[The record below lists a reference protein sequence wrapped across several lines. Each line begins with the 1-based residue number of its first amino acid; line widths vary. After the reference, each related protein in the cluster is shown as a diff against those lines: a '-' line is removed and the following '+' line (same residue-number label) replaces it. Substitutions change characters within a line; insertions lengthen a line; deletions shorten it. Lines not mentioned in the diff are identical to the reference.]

1 MALVSYGY
9 FIKIDD
15 HHCTALVAEECFV
28 YVYNGFKLFLKENS
42 KVEPFGV

>member
-15 HHCTALVAEECFV
+15 HHCTALVAECFV
-28 YVYNGFKLFLKENS
+28 YVHNGVKLFLKENS